1 MSIARFIDRVG
12 AGGRTLTVY
21 NEDEPPPLVRL
32 LRRIV
37 DAPTVDVREEPAVEE
52 GVANTVTLEDED
64 GETLGSSSLNDLARS
79 VLMVNSDLYT
89 TGTRPVDAVETP
101 EVLSNLDGTTF
112 TVSGKQKMLFIQMS
126 RHIESLTM
134 RHGTGTIHSGFQ
146 YLSRLEGERG
156 TRRVY
161 ERLADRAVDV
171 NVYGVRDCHTS
182 MTDRLSVH
190 TEPADELR
198 HIWFVV
204 HADCPDSKKA
214 ALVAEETGDGEW
226 RGCWTFDSD
235 VTDAITDYVEH
246 TYGP

>member
-1 MSIARFIDRVG
+1 VSIAQFIDQVG
-12 AGGRTLTVY
+12 TGGKRLTVY
-21 NEDEPPPLVRL
+21 NDDEPPPLVRL
-32 LRRIV
+32 LRRVV
-37 DAPTVDVREEPAVEE
+37 DAPTVDVREEPVVEE
-52 GVANTVTLEDED
+52 EVANTVTLEDED
-64 GETLGSSSLNDLARS
+64 GVPLGSSSLSDVARS

-126 RHIESLTM
+126 RHIESLAM
-134 RHGTGTIHSGFQ
+134 RHGTGSIHSGFQ
-146 YLSRLEGERG
+146 YLSRLEDERG

-161 ERLADRAVDV
+161 ERLAGRAVDV
-171 NVYGVRDCHTS
+171 HVYGVRDCS
-182 MTDRLSVH
+182 PSVSERAAVH
-190 TEPADELR
+190 SEPADELR
-198 HIWFVV
+198 HTWFVV
-204 HADCPDSKKA
+204 HSDCPDSEKA

-235 VTDAITDYVEH
+235 LTDAVTDYVEH